1 MKEAIL
7 KNFRYYGTDS
17 DASEIVECHCLS
29 TKITRFRDW
38 YNVTPFKTNGNIAST
53 QD

>member
-7 KNFRYYGTDS
+7 KNVRYYGTDS
-17 DASEIVECHCLS
+17 DASKIVACHCLS
-29 TKITRFRDW
+29 ANITRFRNW
-38 YNVTPFKTNGNIAST
+38 HNVTAFRTNGNIAST